1 MTEKEKLIQCISQLS
16 DEHITTLLDAAKLL
30 LNDTEPDLIRICPY
44 CGSAEIIKFGHK
56 RGKQRFFCKHCGRTF
71 IPTTH
76 TIMSNS
82 HYPKNVWDAAI
93 SYTLGGDSISFAAD
107 NLGMSHNAMFQM
119 RHKILTAL
127 QETEEFRTVCLGD
140 VAELDE
146 TFVLDCYKGKPLDPS
161 HGREARKH
169 GAKAQKR
176 GISNEYVCICTGVER
191 KGSAYAQTLNRAKP
205 SGEELKEIF
214 EGHIADGTLAICDG
228 LRSYNALHEIADCT
242 IEDYNQKTKT
252 EGNFYH
258 LNTVNNFHSFIKE
271 RYDFYRG
278 VATKYINRYNAMFA
292 LVYRNVSE
300 CAKRLSK
307 LLLESGITNFYH
319 SNRSIC
325 EDGLIVI

>member
-1 MTEKEKLIQCISQLS
+1 MTEKEKLIQCISRLS
-16 DEHITTLLDAAKLL
+16 DEHIAVLLDAVKLL
-30 LNDTEPDLIRICPY
+30 LNDTKSDFIRICPY
-44 CGSAEIIKFGHK
+44 CGSSEIIKFGHK
-56 RGKQRFFCKHCGRTF
+56 CGKQRFFCKHCERTF

-76 TIMSNS
+76 TVMSNS

-93 SYTLGGDSISFAAD
+93 SYTLGGNSINFAAD

-127 QETEEFRTVCLGD
+127 QETEEFRNVCLGD
-140 VAELDE
+140 VTELDE

-161 HGREARKH
+161 HGRNARKH

-191 KGSAYAQTLNRAKP
+191 KGNAYAQTLNRAKP

-228 LRSYNALHEIADCT
+228 LMSYNALHEIADCT
-242 IEDYNQKTKT
+242 IEDYTQKTEN

-258 LNTVNNFHSFIKE
+258 LNTVNNFHSFIKK

-292 LVYRNVSE
+292 LVYRNASE

-325 EDGLIVI
+325 EVGLIAI